1 MVKLHLFF
9 RICPTAVMRVRASKA
24 LLSEADVLLSA
35 SWLWAVAVSGLPF
48 AVALLV
54 LCIYWGKPTAEGDK
68 SFF

>member
-1 MVKLHLFF
+1 
-9 RICPTAVMRVRASKA
+9 MRVGGSIA
-24 LLSEADVLLSA
+24 LLSVVDVLLTA